1 MHPQVDPDRSYF
13 PAQPLSKTPTMNIEK
28 QNMDEEVVGNYTI
41 TASPTPINVND
52 WEPVVQKFLQI
63 VPRLSRNSYS
73 TLIKH
78 FRKSIVSDDQGNL
91 SWRELTKE
99 HFDKY
104 CDFTK
109 SRSLSKGTKLVYT
122 TKVAK
127 FRQFLLEAYPNEV
140 SPGLSGQTPPPIRI
154 EQNDVSQGDI
164 DLNNFDEAFAGYVA
178 ETLTLVEVMEY
189 HGKER
194 IEAAVRQYAL
204 DKGLSWRMALDCFL
218 AGTAKKVRRQYYHL
232 LLQFQDQSGTKGGC
246 HLLKCAHFDD
256 FITHC
261 QGKRYSKS
269 TKSAYASRIRK
280 FRRYLVDKFPEMMKH
295 LETEEMIKQREQS
308 EKRKKRKRKSVEAE
322 SNVSYATKSRRT
334 VSQDQA
340 GQSSS
345 PQTSIVMAH
354 PINYASLQKDYD
366 HQVSVNNL
374 LRKKLEIMR
383 QNLADRKEYARRVHS
398 NQQKL
403 HELEMQGLH
412 ARIRHLEEVNMR
424 NSYAMQVAQSNFQY
438 PFQDVRL

>member
-1 MHPQVDPDRSYF
+1 
-13 PAQPLSKTPTMNIEK
+13 
-28 QNMDEEVVGNYTI
+28 
-41 TASPTPINVND
+41 
-52 WEPVVQKFLQI
+52 
-63 VPRLSRNSYS
+63 
-73 TLIKH
+73 
-78 FRKSIVSDDQGNL
+78 
-91 SWRELTKE
+91 
-99 HFDKY
+99 
-104 CDFTK
+104 
-109 SRSLSKGTKLVYT
+109 
-122 TKVAK
+122 
-127 FRQFLLEAYPNEV
+127 
-140 SPGLSGQTPPPIRI
+140 
-154 EQNDVSQGDI
+154 
-164 DLNNFDEAFAGYVA
+164 
-178 ETLTLVEVMEY
+178 
-189 HGKER
+189 
-194 IEAAVRQYAL
+194 
-204 DKGLSWRMALDCFL
+204 
-218 AGTAKKVRRQYYHL
+218 
-232 LLQFQDQSGTKGGC
+232 
-246 HLLKCAHFDD
+246 
-256 FITHC
+256 
-261 QGKRYSKS
+261 
-269 TKSAYASRIRK
+269 
-280 FRRYLVDKFPEMMKH
+280 MMKH

>member
-1 MHPQVDPDRSYF
+1 
-13 PAQPLSKTPTMNIEK
+13 
-28 QNMDEEVVGNYTI
+28 
-41 TASPTPINVND
+41 
-52 WEPVVQKFLQI
+52 
-63 VPRLSRNSYS
+63 
-73 TLIKH
+73 
-78 FRKSIVSDDQGNL
+78 
-91 SWRELTKE
+91 
-99 HFDKY
+99 
-104 CDFTK
+104 
-109 SRSLSKGTKLVYT
+109 
-122 TKVAK
+122 
-127 FRQFLLEAYPNEV
+127 
-140 SPGLSGQTPPPIRI
+140 
-154 EQNDVSQGDI
+154 
-164 DLNNFDEAFAGYVA
+164 
-178 ETLTLVEVMEY
+178 MEY

-246 HLLKCAHFDD
+246 HLLTCAHFDD
-256 FITHC
+256 FVAHC

-308 EKRKKRKRKSVEAE
+308 GKRKKRKSKSIDAE
-322 SNVSYATKSRRT
+322 SNVSYVTKSRRT
-334 VSQDQA
+334 VSHDQA

-424 NSYAMQVAQSNFQY
+424 NSFAIQTAQSNFQY